1 VTTELKV
8 LQAIRLKGRI
18 AAADVVAAV
27 DDDPAAVTET
37 VARLTDSGLVL
48 ADKTVRLSQEGR
60 ARLQELLA
68 AERQAADPRALGAA
82 YDEFRSVNQDFKE
95 LVSDWQLRDGRPNT
109 HDDTG
114 YDAAVLQ
121 RLEVVHRRV
130 VPIIAAVAGQ
140 LPRLSAYAD
149 RLAAAYAKVLR
160 GETMWLTRPLI
171 DSYHTVWFE
180 LHEELIGAVGLTR
193 EGEARAG
200 HAE

>member
-82 YDEFRSVNQDFKE
+82 YDGFRSVNQDFKE

>member
-68 AERQAADPRALGAA
+68 AERQAADPRAIGAA